1 MFIFDRT
8 GYDYC
13 YGLQSSFFLLRS
25 HSGSEHQTQKG
36 EHITMIAILITAYL
50 VIGAL
55 VSALIWIILIAS
67 QRHESKAKKVNR
79 GGVESNLF
87 HEPNAN

>member
-1 MFIFDRT
+1 
-8 GYDYC
+8 
-13 YGLQSSFFLLRS
+13 
-25 HSGSEHQTQKG
+25 
-36 EHITMIAILITAYL
+36 MIAILITAYL

-67 QRHESKAKKVNR
+67 KRRESKAKNVNR